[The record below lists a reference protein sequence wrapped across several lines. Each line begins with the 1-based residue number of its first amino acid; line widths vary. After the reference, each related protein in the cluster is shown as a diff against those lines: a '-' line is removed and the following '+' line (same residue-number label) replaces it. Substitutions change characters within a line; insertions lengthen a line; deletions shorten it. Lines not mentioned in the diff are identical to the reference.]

1 MPKTNADCVPMP
13 PAASACDAVVGL
25 YDVPPIW
32 GHVLDYLPYAMM
44 SVALS
49 AVHEDV
55 QEEVEL
61 AITTLNLTE
70 AEQLDAPST
79 GGGRFSNV
87 EEINCLSFLCAAEDS
102 PPDARGDDRILAV
115 CRETATRLVP
125 FLATFPQLRL
135 LYVGGGFVESDGE
148 GIERLIREEY
158 WYHGSPMS
166 DDFHPVPGSANNR
179 NQLRNPA
186 NFGWASSFGHQFIGA
201 LKARVFPSLESTE
214 SISSLL
220 EYILCPPTDTSE
232 ISKSKDAKDMCAN
245 CRDICAHFPVADIVS
260 TAWRSSCVENI
271 VVFEAIAARD
281 GAKMLLGDPDSWCSM
296 WMAETV
302 FLDIPRF
309 TLGGVKTSADQDKV
323 ELRDRLLRLGADTFR
338 GEVVVEFLKKSSCT
352 FIDRVIAV
360 GWRPAT
366 MSMYRNGSHDYF
378 DNWPI
383 AKTTF
388 DFLVSRGF
396 PLKKSKCIVVD
407 EKIEPALRELNAL
420 ISTDYLTQSQIEHEL
435 LLRNLIT

>member
-1 MPKTNADCVPMP
+1 M
-13 PAASACDAVVGL
+13 
-25 YDVPPIW
+25 
-32 GHVLDYLPYAMM
+32 LDYLPYAMM

-102 PPDARGDDRILAV
+102 PPDARGDNRILAV

-148 GIERLIREEY
+148 GIERLVREEY

-220 EYILCPPTDTSE
+220 EYTLCPPTHKFES
-232 ISKSKDAKDMCAN
+232 SKSGDAKDMCAN
-245 CRDICAHFPVADIVS
+245 CRDICAHFPLADIVN
-260 TAWRSSCVENI
+260 TAWRSNCVEDI

-281 GAKMLLGDPDSWCSM
+281 GAKMLLGSWCSM
-296 WMAETV
+296 WMREAV
-302 FLDIPRF
+302 FEQILRF
-309 TLGGVKTSADQDKV
+309 TLGGVENSADPDKV
-323 ELRDRLLRLGADTFR
+323 ELRDRLLRLGAETFSR
-338 GEVVVEFLKKSSCT
+338 EAVVVEFLNRSSCT
-352 FIDRVIAV
+352 FIDRMIAV
-360 GWRPAT
+360 GWCPAT
-366 MSMYRNGSHDYF
+366 LRTGSHDYF

-420 ISTDYLTQSQIEHEL
+420 ISADYLTQSQIEHKL
-435 LLRNLIT
+435 LLRNLII